1 VTRALLHGITTLLA
15 VVIPLVVAEL
25 RPAFVGMSY
34 GRSFLPFELLGLT
47 GGAALA
53 AIAVFE
59 ARRRRPHGPRE
70 WIALAVPCLLAL
82 HFLTLTSEYAQRRF
96 DYDCYE
102 YAGRALLAGESPYRV
117 GLIYL
122 YPPLTAQVFA
132 QAHTAVAAA
141 SAWLGAS
148 ADRDLVWDRVFY
160 LYQCAQVLLVV
171 AAYFLCLRYAR
182 TAGISGWWLPLL
194 VGALVMF
201 DNAVFRTL
209 RHGQVNL
216 WLLDLSLAGL
226 LFARSR
232 PAAAGAALAVAAH
245 LKLYPLIALLPLL
258 VSGRWRAAALAVAGF
273 GALVLVSAGF
283 GRDAWLWLEYLA
295 LLRQDF
301 PGEIAFR
308 NNSLH
313 SLLYNLDVLWL
324 GGSGRGPL
332 VSLGVRAGAALFG
345 AWFLVRLVRRE
356 RIRRAEDASAEAR
369 HFAGHVADALAFALL
384 VSPSVWEHHYVM
396 ALPLAIHALATRGR
410 ERPVAVV
417 ACILAMLAMPTFDVF
432 PLGHHRLAG
441 MLGLL
446 LLTPPRELAS
456 KGSRNAR

>member
-1 VTRALLHGITTLLA
+1 VTRALLYGVITLLA
-15 VVIPLVVAEL
+15 VVIPLVLAEL
-25 RPAFVGMSY
+25 RPASVGISY
-34 GRSFLPFELLGLT
+34 AQGTLPFELLGLT

-53 AIAVFE
+53 AIALLE
-59 ARRRRPHGPRE
+59 ARRLRPHGPRE
-70 WIALAVPCLLAL
+70 WIGFAVPFLLAL
-82 HFLTLTSEYAQRRF
+82 HFLTLVSEYAERRF

-102 YAGRALLAGESPYRV
+102 YAGRALLAGDSPYRV

-132 QAHTAVAAA
+132 HAHTAVAAA

-148 ADRDLVWDRVFY
+148 AERDLVWDRVFY
-160 LYQCAQVLLVV
+160 LYQCAQILLVM
-171 AAYFLCLRYAR
+171 AAYLLCLRFAR
-182 TAGISGWWLPLL
+182 SAGILGWWLPLL
-194 VGALVMF
+194 VGALVLF

-216 WLLDLSLAGL
+216 WLLDLVLAAM

-232 PAAAGAALAVAAH
+232 PAGAGAALAIAGH
-245 LKLYPLIALLPLL
+245 LKLYPLVALLPLAA
-258 VSGRWRAAALAVAGF
+258 SGRRRAAACAVAGLL
-273 GALVLVSAGF
+273 ALWLVSTGF
-283 GRDAWLWLEYLA
+283 GSDLGLWREYVG
-295 LLRQDF
+295 LLRDDF
-301 PGEIAFR
+301 PGEVAFR

-324 GGSGRGPL
+324 HGSGRGPL
-332 VSLGVRAGAALFG
+332 VFAGARAGAALAG
-345 AWFLVRLVRRE
+345 LWYLARLVRRE
-356 RIRRAEDASAEAR
+356 RIRRAEAASLEPR

-384 VSPSVWEHHYVM
+384 VSPSVWEHHFVM
-396 ALPLAIHALATRGR
+396 ALPLAIHAVATRGR
-410 ERPVAVV
+410 ERPGAVA

-446 LLTPPRELAS
+446 LLTAPRALAPGVG
-456 KGSRNAR
+456 KAP